1 MTNFAA
7 CLTKTIINMY
17 SSEDFERFYIRYKAE
32 GLPRKLSIQEFCIR
46 NKVPWNLFNK
56 WYRDTRHRIVPVEV
70 TDKPSTAAEEAR
82 AAIPV
87 QEPIHKDT
95 TTTVTSNGDQEPR
108 IMVDIRM
115 TTGLHIQQRNL
126 NYHTLKRL
134 VENLEVLC

>member
-1 MTNFAA
+1 MTNFAT
-7 CLTKTIINMY
+7 CFTKTIINMY

-70 TDKPSTAAEEAR
+70 TDKPSTAVEEATP
-82 AAIPV
+82 AIPTR
-87 QEPIHKDT
+87 ESIPDT
-95 TTTVTSNGDQEPR
+95 KTTAVSDGDLEPR

>member
-1 MTNFAA
+1 MTNFAT
-7 CLTKTIINMY
+7 CFTKTIINMY

-56 WYRDTRHRIVPVEV
+56 WYRDTRHKIVPVEV
-70 TDKPSTAAEEAR
+70 TDKPTADVEGVK
-82 AAIPV
+82 P
-87 QEPIHKDT
+87 
-95 TTTVTSNGDQEPR
+95 TVPAPGSVTDISATVESDRNPEPR

-126 NYHTLKRL
+126 NYHSLKRL

>member
-7 CLTKTIINMY
+7 CLTKSITNMY
-17 SSEDFERFYIRYKAE
+17 SSEDFENFYIRYKAE

-56 WYRDTRHRIVPVEV
+56 WYRDTRHKIVPVEV
-70 TDKPSTAAEEAR
+70 TDKPTADMEVAKPTAR
-82 AAIPV
+82 ASESV
-87 QEPIHKDT
+87 QEIPA
-95 TTTVTSNGDQEPR
+95 TVETDGNPEPR

-126 NYHTLKRL
+126 NYHALKRL